1 MPSSFA
7 SVDHAR
13 LYAKFVLS
21 NQSKPSAEIVKE
33 ALKLKPRVDI
43 HAWVEDAEERFSLQ
57 DRAHG
62 TRDWEK
68 RARIRV
74 KAAFRAA
81 GNMQAENGGEPFD
94 DLTKDDAGRCL
105 FPFEKLASYQLILHA
120 VCGMVCMDHSSPLVE
135 AKYSQ
140 RPLNTMLIT
149 SALLGDVWTD
159 WLFTKDEVDD
169 NARDMRIEAIL
180 DEALDRCCKITGCSR
195 WFDDFLGIK
204 IHDGAKTQ
212 TRSAWL
218 RAPMTWYAAAASYA
232 GYGYTLQNSTARLS
246 QAYALSFETQGL
258 LDSDST
264 AATLRTPQRTPPDWL
279 EVFVLETIFQIRA
292 PDGVHPKVFAK
303 ACGKNLVYKTEDA
316 AWEEHE
322 ESTIVDDA
330 QASHSSAIVPYRGK
344 RARRP
349 EDDDFFDDIDF
360 AQVAAQE
367 SGKRKRAREEK
378 KRRSKEQAVER
389 ELLSGMTAEQVLAM
403 RGAR

>member
-1 MPSSFA
+1 MPSFA
-7 SVDHAR
+7 SIDHAR

-21 NQSKPSAEIVKE
+21 NQAKPSAELVKE
-33 ALKLKPRVDI
+33 ALKLKPRVDM
-43 HAWVEDAEERFSLQ
+43 AVWVEDAEERFSLK
-57 DRAHG
+57 DRARG
-62 TRDWEK
+62 TRDWEM
-68 RARIRV
+68 RARLRV

-81 GNMQAENGGEPFD
+81 TRSHGENGQQGFD
-94 DLTKDDAGRCL
+94 DLTKDDTGRCL
-105 FPFEKLASYQLILHA
+105 FPFEKMASYHMILHSIGA
-120 VCGMVCMDHSSPLVE
+120 MVCMDHSSPLVE

-140 RPLNTMLIT
+140 RPLNTMLIAT
-149 SALLGDVWTD
+149 ALLADVWTE
-159 WLFTKDEVDD
+159 WLTKDEVDD

-180 DEALDRCCKITGCSR
+180 DEALHRCCKITGCAK
-195 WFDDFLGIK
+195 WYDDFLGIK
-204 IHDGAKTQ
+204 IYDGAKTQ

-232 GYGYTLQNSTARLS
+232 GYGYCLQNSTARLS

-258 LDSDST
+258 LESDST
-264 AATLRTPQRTPPDWL
+264 AAIPRTPQRTPPDWL
-279 EVFVLETIFQIRA
+279 EVFILETIFQIRA
-292 PDGVHPKVFAK
+292 PEDVHPKVFAK

-330 QASHSSAIVPYRGK
+330 QASHSAAIVPYRGK
-344 RARRP
+344 RPRRP
-349 EDDDFFDDIDF
+349 EDDVFFDDVDF

-378 KRRSKEQAVER
+378 KRRSKEQAIER
-389 ELLSGMTAEQVLAM
+389 ELLSEMTAEQVLAM

>member
-21 NQSKPSAEIVKE
+21 NQAKPSAEIVKE
-33 ALKLKPRVDI
+33 ALKLKPRVDLD
-43 HAWVEDAEERFSLQ
+43 AWVEDAEERFSLQ
-57 DRAHG
+57 DRARG
-62 TRDWEK
+62 GRDWEK

-74 KAAFRAA
+74 KAAFRDA

-94 DLTKDDAGRCL
+94 DLTKDDTGRCL
-105 FPFEKLASYQLILHA
+105 FPFEKLASYHMILHA

-140 RPLNTMLIT
+140 RPLNTMLIAT
-149 SALLGDVWTD
+149 ALLADVWTE
-159 WLFTKDEVDD
+159 WFTVDEVDE

-180 DEALDRCCKITGCSR
+180 DEALDRCCKITGFAR
-195 WFDDFLGIK
+195 WLDNFLGIK

-212 TRSAWL
+212 TRSSWL
-218 RAPMTWYAAAASYA
+218 RAPMTFYAAAASYA
-232 GYGYTLQNSTARLS
+232 GYGYCLQNSTARLS

-258 LDSDST
+258 LESDST

-279 EVFVLETIFQIRA
+279 EVFILESIFQIRA
-292 PDGVHPKVFAK
+292 PDDVHPKVFAK
-303 ACGKNLVYKTEDA
+303 ACGKNLVYKSEDA

-322 ESTIVDDA
+322 SSTIVDDA
-330 QASHSSAIVPYRGK
+330 QASHSAAIVPYHGK
-344 RARRP
+344 RPHRP
-349 EDDDFFDDIDF
+349 EDDVFFGDFDF
-360 AQVAAQE
+360 GQVAAQE

>member
-1 MPSSFA
+1 MPSFA
-7 SVDHAR
+7 SIDHAR

-21 NQSKPSAEIVKE
+21 NQAKPSAEIVKE
-33 ALKLKPRVDI
+33 ALKLKPRVDM
-43 HAWVEDAEERFSLQ
+43 AVWVEDAEERFSLK
-57 DRAHG
+57 DRARG
-62 TRDWEK
+62 TRDWEM
-68 RARIRV
+68 RARLRV

-81 GNMQAENGGEPFD
+81 TRSHGENGQQGFD
-94 DLTKDDAGRCL
+94 DLTKDDTGRCL
-105 FPFEKLASYQLILHA
+105 FPFEKMASYHMILHSIGA
-120 VCGMVCMDHSSPLVE
+120 MVCMDHSSPLVE

-140 RPLNTMLIT
+140 RPLNTMLIAT
-149 SALLGDVWTD
+149 ALLADVWTE
-159 WLFTKDEVDD
+159 WLTKDEVDD

-180 DEALDRCCKITGCSR
+180 DEALHRCCKITGCAK
-195 WFDDFLGIK
+195 WYDDFLGIK
-204 IHDGAKTQ
+204 IYDGAKTQ

-232 GYGYTLQNSTARLS
+232 GYGYCLQNSTARLS

-258 LDSDST
+258 LESDST
-264 AATLRTPQRTPPDWL
+264 AAIPRTPQRTPPDWL
-279 EVFVLETIFQIRA
+279 EVFILETIFQIRA
-292 PDGVHPKVFAK
+292 PEDVHPKVFAK

-330 QASHSSAIVPYRGK
+330 QASHSAAIVPYRGK
-344 RARRP
+344 RPRRP
-349 EDDDFFDDIDF
+349 EDDVFFDDVDF

-378 KRRSKEQAVER
+378 KRRSKEQAIER
-389 ELLSGMTAEQVLAM
+389 ELLSEMTAEQVLAM